1 MTIIRRK
8 GEAFLTPEQ
17 KEARRR
23 LEKLGMAGFTIK
35 DAYKE
40 AQKLVTAGEAHT
52 HWRGLALIATRSG
65 MQWPKLRKLLKQA
78 DKK

>member
-17 KEARRR
+17 KEARRK
-23 LEKLGMAGFTIK
+23 LEKCGLAGFTIR

-40 AQKLVTAGEAHT
+40 AQKLLTAGEVKA
-52 HWRGLALIATRSG
+52 HWRGLTQVASRAG

-78 DKK
+78 N